1 MIIGCLPKL
10 MSSIE
15 LKQTFNAVWSLGK
28 ILVEEFLVM
37 SLYWLIM
44 KLHDKELQM
53 FLSLFNKS
61 LPLLVEIF
69 LSTDTWPVSSCI
81 WPLFSYCVYY
91 FYFSTRRKTTDII
104 FYYNLKF
111 FFKTKISE
119 SVLTYQTFRS
129 YLSYLDVKVHGNNK

>member
-111 FFKTKISE
+111 LFKTKISE